1 VGEFPLLKS
10 LQEQLGDKGLALVG
24 VSIDSACDLARGTV
38 QRRGLSWPQICEG
51 KALRGQVPHLF
62 NVDVTPT
69 YYVIDRQ
76 GVIVGRKVQAE
87 ELRGLVEKAL
97 AAEAPAKPAAR

>member
-10 LQEQLGDKGLALVG
+10 LKEQLGDKGLALVG
-24 VSIDSACDLARGTV
+24 VSIDTACDRARETV
-38 QRRGLSWPQICEG
+38 QRHGLSWPQVCEG
-51 KALRGQVPHLF
+51 KALHGQVPHLF

-76 GVIVGRKVQAE
+76 GVIVGRKVEANE
-87 ELRGLVEKAL
+87 IRGLVEKAL
-97 AAEAPAKPAAR
+97 AAETPAKPAAR